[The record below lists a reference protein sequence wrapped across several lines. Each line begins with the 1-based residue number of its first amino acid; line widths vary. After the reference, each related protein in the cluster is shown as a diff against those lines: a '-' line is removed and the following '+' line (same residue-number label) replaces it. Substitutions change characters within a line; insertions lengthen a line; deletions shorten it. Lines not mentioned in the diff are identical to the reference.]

1 MPGSATPQIRRFP
14 LAEAVMLGQAP
25 TIALC
30 EEAARVAVEEM
41 TGITGK
47 RWSSEFKEPA
57 LFSMVARAL
66 LQVFGL

>member
-1 MPGSATPQIRRFP
+1 
-14 LAEAVMLGQAP
+14 
-25 TIALC
+25 
-30 EEAARVAVEEM
+30 M

-66 LQVFGL
+66 LQVFDLGPAAVGHNGRAA